1 VTAPRLGLR
10 LGTRGSLL
18 ALAQSRGVA
27 AALESANPGLSVE
40 LVEIRTSGDRIT
52 DVPLG
57 PHLGQ
62 AFFTK
67 EIEEALLDGRI
78 DLAVHS
84 CKDLGTV
91 LPEGLTLGAIPARED
106 PGDALVSRGATLAD
120 LPSGARVGTSSTR
133 RKNFLALARPDLDV
147 RDQRGNVPTRVKA
160 VDEGKLDAVV
170 LAVAGLRRVGLGDR
184 IVDVLP
190 GDAMLPAGAQ
200 GALALEIRADDEL
213 TAKLVGSLDDPAARA
228 EVTAERACLRRLEAG
243 CQAPVGVLARAGREA
258 GGQVGDT
265 LEVLEVRAAAVT
277 PEGAT
282 WASHR
287 GSVRDADGAGV
298 AVAEELLERLGLASL
313 RDAVWAGAPPARS
326 RAQGAPERAR

>member
-1 VTAPRLGLR
+1 MTSLR

-27 AALESANPGLSVE
+27 AALEAATPGLSVE
-40 LVEIRTSGDRIT
+40 LVRIHTSGDRIR

-91 LPEGLTLGAIPARED
+91 LPDGLTLGAIPARED
-106 PGDALVSRGATLAD
+106 PRDALVSRGATLAE
-120 LPSGARVGTSSTR
+120 LPAGARVGTSSAR
-133 RKNFLALARPDLDV
+133 RKNCLAQLRPDLDV

-160 VDEGKLDAVV
+160 VDEGAMDAVV
-170 LAVAGLRRVGLGDR
+170 LAVAGLRRLGLGER
-184 IVDVLP
+184 IVEVLSTDV
-190 GDAMLPAGAQ
+190 MLPAAAQ
-200 GALALEIRADDEL
+200 GALAVEIRDGDEA
-213 TAKLVGSLDDPAARA
+213 TAEVVGALDDPTARI

-243 CQAPVGVLARAGREA
+243 CQAPVGVLARAGERL
-258 GGQVGDT
+258 D
-265 LEVLEVRAAAVT
+265 VRALAVA

-282 WASHR
+282 RVRHL
-287 GSVRDADGAGV
+287 GSVADPAGAGH
-298 AVAEELLERLGLASL
+298 AVAEALLETLGLASL
-313 RDAVWAGAPPARS
+313 RDAPWAGTPPAPQ
-326 RAQGAPERAR
+326 RAGSPR

>member
-1 VTAPRLGLR
+1 MTSLR

-27 AALESANPGLSVE
+27 AALESATPGLSVE
-40 LVEIRTSGDRIT
+40 LVEIHTSGDRIR

-91 LPEGLTLGAIPARED
+91 LPEGLTLGAIPTRED
-106 PGDALVSRGATLAD
+106 PGDALVSRGATLAE
-120 LPSGARVGTSSTR
+120 LPAGARVGTSSAR
-133 RKNFLALARPDLDV
+133 RKSFLAHARPDLDL

-160 VDEGKLDAVV
+160 VDEGTLDAVV
-170 LAVAGLRRVGLGDR
+170 LAVAGLRRVGLGER
-184 IVDVLP
+184 IVEVLSTDV
-190 GDAMLPAGAQ
+190 MLPAAAQ
-200 GALALEIRADDEL
+200 GALALEIRADDEA
-213 TAKLVGSLDDPAARA
+213 TAARVGALDDPVARA

-243 CQAPVGVLARAGREA
+243 CQAPVGVLARAGER
-258 GGQVGDT
+258 
-265 LEVLEVRAAAVT
+265 LEVRAAAAA
-277 PEGAT
+277 PEHST
-282 WASHR
+282 RVRHL
-287 GSVRDADGAGV
+287 GSVDDPAAVGS
-298 AVAEELLERLGLASL
+298 AVAEALLEALGLASL
-313 RDAVWAGAPPARS
+313 RDAPWAGTPPAARS
-326 RAQGAPERAR
+326 VR